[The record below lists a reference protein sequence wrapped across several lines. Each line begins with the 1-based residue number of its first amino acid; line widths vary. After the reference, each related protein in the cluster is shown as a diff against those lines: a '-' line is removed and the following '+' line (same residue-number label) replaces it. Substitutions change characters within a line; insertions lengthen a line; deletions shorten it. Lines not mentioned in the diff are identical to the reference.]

1 MTAHHRRSRGLAHS
15 RKIKYSPGWERYSRE
30 RQTPLARR
38 AALYRHEP
46 DMTQG
51 WLLLAEAA
59 WGMAIPRLI
68 SHLLRPSRYSDEA
81 IRQQL
86 RDWYLAGYVRALL
99 DVKRERERMEDASY
113 IASMPTIT
121 AQEFATIN
129 SAFGHRYGARR
140 AA

>member
-1 MTAHHRRSRGLAHS
+1 
-15 RKIKYSPGWERYSRE
+15 E
-30 RQTPLARR
+30 
-38 AALYRHEP
+38 LYPHEP
-46 DMTQG
+46 DTTQG

-59 WGMAIPRLI
+59 WGRAVPRLI
-68 SHLLRPSRYSDEA
+68 SHLLRLSRYSDEA

-86 RDWYLAGYVRALL
+86 RDWYLAGYVQALR

-121 AQEFATIN
+121 AQEVAEIN
-129 SAFGHRYGARR
+129 AAFGHRYRARR